1 MKETLMWL
9 AIVLYKNL
17 DFSHAK
23 FLFDIEQICCIKKYQ
38 NLYVSILINLVSSTA
53 IKCL

>member
-23 FLFDIEQICCIKKYQ
+23 FLFDIEQIVALRNIKICMS
-38 NLYVSILINLVSSTA
+38 VS
-53 IKCL
+53 